1 MNPYWFNRQELLQKA
16 KDKYHNSDVKGKAA
30 EHYVANKDVLKEKAN
45 SKYKNLSEE
54 EKEAK
59 FDNIEINIKEF
70 HKSKQ
75 QTDLNLVYID
85 KIVIPDK
92 FKGNDD
98 GSKNFIGYKADDIIK
113 PLCIILPQ
121 MSGYL
126 KYFENGGKNVFYW
139 LNIMKVRTKSKRCWV
154 KNFIVNLFM
163 MKNTCRITV
172 NIYYFWSYFT
182 LLISH

>member
-75 QTDLNLVYID
+75 ETDLNLVYID

-126 KYFENGGKNVFYW
+126 KYFENGGKNMSFMIENDSLLVKYNESW
-139 LNIMKVRTKSKRCWV
+139 NKIKKMLS

-163 MKNTCRITV
+163 MKNT
-172 NIYYFWSYFT
+172 
-182 LLISH
+182 

>member
-30 EHYVANKDVLKEKAN
+30 EYYVANKDVLKEKAN

-121 MSGYL
+121 ISGYL
-126 KYFENGGKNVFYW
+126 KYFENGGKNMSFMIENDSLLVKYNESW
-139 LNIMKVRTKSKRCWV
+139 NKIKKMLG

-163 MKNTCRITV
+163 MKNT
-172 NIYYFWSYFT
+172 
-182 LLISH
+182 